1 MLSLISD
8 EVIDKLQ
15 LENPDVYID
24 KKELETEAV
33 YSCDRKL
40 VNIPEIFL
48 SPIFKLMY
56 GTELSNVG
64 FRDSNVL
71 NWDYH
76 NLVFPWYR
84 MTENNTGGVDYIKQP
99 LDFSR

>member
-48 SPIFKLMY
+48 APIFKLMY

-76 NLVFPWYR
+76 NLVFPWYQ
-84 MTENNTGGVDYIKQP
+84 MVDGKNGGVDYIKQP